1 MSVVA
6 SGCAL
11 VTRAKVL
18 DAALGPSRV
27 VHAQAAHHSYSRH
40 RLALSRWALF
50 DHLTCKIID

>member
-6 SGCAL
+6 SGWAQ

-40 RLALSRWALF
+40 RLARS
-50 DHLTCKIID
+50 